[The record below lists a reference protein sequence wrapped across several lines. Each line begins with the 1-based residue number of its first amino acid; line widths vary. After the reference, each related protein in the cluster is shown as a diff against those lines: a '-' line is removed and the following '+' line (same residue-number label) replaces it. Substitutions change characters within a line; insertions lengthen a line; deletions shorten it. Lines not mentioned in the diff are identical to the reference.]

1 MAKVKLSKSALQQQ
15 RTQLR
20 LYKKL
25 LPSLDLKRRQ
35 LLMEHKKAQADL
47 AEAQAAVDRL
57 ETAIGAELPMLAD
70 ADLDLKGLVRVQGG
84 RVGTENIAGVTVPRL
99 EKVECTTSNYSLLAR
114 PAWVDRLVQRL
125 ADAVELRIRVQVQ
138 GERTRVLG
146 QAVRR
151 ITQRVN
157 LFERILI
164 PTVKQNIK
172 RIQIFLGDLDREAV
186 IRSKLAKG
194 KHSQR
199 VPPDGGAHEPVA
211 DGATGGIRS

>member
-1 MAKVKLSKSALQQQ
+1 MARVRLSKSALQQQ

-35 LLMEHKKAQADL
+35 LMMEHKKAQAEF
-47 AEAQAAVDRL
+47 AEAQAEVQKVEA
-57 ETAIGAELPMLAD
+57 AIGAELPMLAGTE
-70 ADLDLKGLVRVQGG
+70 LDLKGLVKLRGSA
-84 RVGTENIAGVTVPRL
+84 VGKENIAGVTVPRL
-99 EKVECTTSNYSLLAR
+99 DKIECEVSAYSMLAR

-125 ADAVELRIRVQVQ
+125 KDGAELRVRVKVQ
-138 GERTRVLG
+138 GERTEILG

-164 PTVKQNIK
+164 PGVKQNIK

-186 IRSKLAKG
+186 IRSKLSKG
-194 KHSQR
+194 KHGQQ
-199 VPPDGGAHEPVA
+199 VPA
-211 DGATGGIRS
+211 DNAAPASAELLTKATP

>member
-1 MAKVKLSKSALQQQ
+1 MARVRLSKSALQQQ

-20 LYKKL
+20 LYTKL

-35 LLMEHKKAQADL
+35 LMMEHKKAQVEF
-47 AEAQAAVDRL
+47 AEAQAGVGKL
-57 ETAIGAELPMLAD
+57 EAAIGAELPMLAD
-70 ADLDLKGLVRVQGG
+70 TPLDLTALVKLTGY
-84 RVGTENIAGVTVPRL
+84 RVGKENIAGITVPRL
-99 EKVECTTSNYSLLAR
+99 ESLECVVSPYSMLAM

-125 ADAVELRIRVQVQ
+125 RDAVELRLRVKVQ
-138 GERTRVLG
+138 GERTRILE

-164 PTVKQNIK
+164 PGVKRNIK

-186 IRSKLAKG
+186 IRSKLSKG
-194 KHSQR
+194 KHI
-199 VPPDGGAHEPVA
+199 PPSDERLLTAEA
-211 DGATGGIRS
+211 RS

>member
-35 LLMEHKKAQADL
+35 LLMEHKKAQAEL
-47 AEAQAAVDRL
+47 EEAQAAVDRL
-57 ETAIGAELPMLAD
+57 EAAIGAELPMLAD
-70 ADLDLKGLVRVQGG
+70 TGLDLAGLVHMRGG
-84 RVGTENIAGVTVPRL
+84 RVSRENVAGVTVPRL
-99 EKVECTTSNYSLLAR
+99 EKVECEPSPYSLLAQ
-114 PAWVDRLVQRL
+114 PVWVDRLVQRL
-125 ADAVELRIRVQVQ
+125 ADAVELRVRVQVQ
-138 GERTRVLG
+138 GERARVLG

-157 LFERILI
+157 LFDRILI

-186 IRSKLAKG
+186 IRSKLSKG
-194 KHSQR
+194 KHAGR
-199 VPPDGGAHEPVA
+199 VPQASAAADPDTE
-211 DGATGGIRS
+211 GATA

>member
-1 MAKVKLSKSALQQQ
+1 MARVKLSKSALQQQ

-35 LLMEHKKAQADL
+35 LLMEHKKAQAAFTE
-47 AEAQAAVDRL
+47 AEAGVRQL
-57 ETAIGAELPMLAD
+57 ESAIGAELPMLAETE
-70 ADLDLKGLVRVQGG
+70 LDLKGLVRLRGG
-84 RVGTENIAGVTVPRL
+84 RVVKENVAGVTVPRL
-99 EKVECTTSNYSLLAR
+99 EGVECEMVPYSFLAR
-114 PAWVDRLVQRL
+114 PAWVDRLVERL
-125 ADAVELRIRVQVQ
+125 ADAAELRVRVQVQ
-138 GERTRVLG
+138 GERARILG

-164 PTVKQNIK
+164 PTVQQNIK

-186 IRSKLAKG
+186 IRSKLSKG
-194 KHSQR
+194 KHSEG
-199 VPPDGGAHEPVA
+199 VPEQAAAEGGATA
-211 DGATGGIRS
+211 